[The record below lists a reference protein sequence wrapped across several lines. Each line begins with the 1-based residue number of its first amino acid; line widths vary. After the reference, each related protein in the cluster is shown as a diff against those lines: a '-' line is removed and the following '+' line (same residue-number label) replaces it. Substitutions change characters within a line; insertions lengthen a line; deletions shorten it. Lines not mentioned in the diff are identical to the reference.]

1 MTIERVRETLTA
13 LTLSGG
19 KSNVDII
26 TKSKSRAEKK
36 RKEKEMRDVW
46 YPTFFL
52 KTRECVIKKKKQFGP
67 LIVDRGC
74 GWGGEI
80 RLRTKELFDIV
91 QTASPPPSSSPKQKI
106 LHRKKVKTR
115 ERKRKTKGAR

>member
-36 RKEKEMRDVW
+36 RKEREMRDVW
-46 YPTFFL
+46 YPTFFFQN
-52 KTRECVIKKKKQFGP
+52 EGMCNKKKRSN
-67 LIVDRGC
+67 LV
-74 GWGGEI
+74 
-80 RLRTKELFDIV
+80 L
-91 QTASPPPSSSPKQKI
+91 
-106 LHRKKVKTR
+106 
-115 ERKRKTKGAR
+115 